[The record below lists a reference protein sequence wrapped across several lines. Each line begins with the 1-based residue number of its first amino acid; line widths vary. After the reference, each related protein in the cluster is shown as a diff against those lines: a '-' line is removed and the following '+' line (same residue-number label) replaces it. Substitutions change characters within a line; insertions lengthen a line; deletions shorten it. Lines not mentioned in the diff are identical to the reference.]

1 MSQERLSMRKLQ
13 EVLRL
18 KGESGLSHRAIARS
32 CGISPATVSEYV
44 QRASAAGLSW
54 PLPADLTEDQLWF
67 RLFPPTEPT
76 QGRSIPLPDWA
87 QLHTDLRRKGV
98 TLRLL
103 WVEYREAH
111 PDGYGY
117 TQFCEHYRQWAGH
130 LQPTM
135 RLSHVAGER
144 LFVDYAGQTVPL
156 VSPDTGE
163 VQAAQ
168 IFVAVLGASSYT
180 YVEAHLHQDLPSWI
194 GAHVRALEFL
204 GGVPEMFVPDNLKAG
219 VKSPCRYEPDLNR
232 TYHELAM
239 HYGVGV
245 LPTRPYKP
253 RDKAKV
259 ETGVQ
264 IVQRWIVAA
273 LRHRKFF
280 SLAELK
286 ERVDKLFALP
296 NSKLARPK
304 RTTPTR

>member
-54 PLPADLTEDQLWF
+54 PLPADLSEDQLWS
-67 RLFPPTEPT
+67 RLFPPTTPT
-76 QGRSIPLPDWA
+76 LGRIIPAPDWA
-87 QLHTDLRRKGV
+87 LVHTDLRCKGV

-130 LQPTM
+130 LQPTL

-144 LFVDYAGQTVPL
+144 LFVDYAGQTVRL

-180 YVEAHLHQDLPSWI
+180 CVEAHLHQDLPGWI
-194 GAHVRALEFL
+194 GAHVRALAFL
-204 GGVPEMFVPDNLKAG
+204 GGVPEMFVLD
-219 VKSPCRYEPDLNR
+219 Y
-232 TYHELAM
+232 
-239 HYGVGV
+239 
-245 LPTRPYKP
+245 
-253 RDKAKV
+253 
-259 ETGVQ
+259 
-264 IVQRWIVAA
+264 VA
-273 LRHRKFF
+273 RHIIQ
-280 SLAELK
+280 LMC
-286 ERVDKLFALP
+286 P
-296 NSKLARPK
+296 P
-304 RTTPTR
+304 